1 MAASNEVTPI
11 EINDKAFL
19 IASTIERCPKVMM
32 LRELM
37 MNALEAA
44 SSAPAGKRRV
54 EVSAKLLNG
63 VPKLT
68 IWNTGPGMDGHQL
81 HEMCDL
87 ASTIGKRKGLDENFG
102 MGAKVASLPSNRHGM
117 RYRSSKGGVVNE
129 VILCER
135 GGVYGRLRR
144 KCEDGSYSEVI
155 DVTELALQEGSD
167 NSIEWTGLH
176 PVPRT
181 PS

>member
-1 MAASNEVTPI
+1 MVLLFRTNRMADSNEVTPI

-87 ASTIGKRKGLDENFG
+87 SSTIGKRKGLDENFG

-135 GGVYGRLRR
+135 GGVYGRLRPLPPYR
-144 KCEDGSYSEVI
+144 SFHPSPFAYQSWTQDHTSHEV
-155 DVTELALQEGSD
+155 G
-167 NSIEWTGLH
+167 
-176 PVPRT
+176 
-181 PS
+181 